1 MQETESKFMWRGGW
15 DIKITQATKN
25 MKIVIGRGRPEQKM
39 MRCIAPSRFAWP
51 DVKKESGGGKSIGPK
66 PGGHVCMEKQR
77 TNTLIEGAKNTFGTT
92 VLFGGVRTCKAEN
105 SAMSGEKMS
114 NGEVIKFFFVIRLKM
129 SNGVMEVGVDV
140 GIKSVESGG
149 DVRFTA

>member
-1 MQETESKFMWRGGW
+1 MWGGGG
-15 DIKITQATKN
+15 DVGVTQATKN

-77 TNTLIEGAKNTFGTT
+77 TNTLIEGAKNTFGTS
-92 VLFGGVRTCKAEN
+92 VLLGCIWTCKTKN
-105 SAMSGEKMS
+105 GAMSGEEMS
-114 NGEVIKFFFVIRLKM
+114 NGEVIKFFSVIRLKVR
-129 SNGVMEVGVDV
+129 NGAMKVGADIS
-140 GIKSVESGG
+140 IK
-149 DVRFTA
+149 